1 MSEKDWWLPV
11 ERKKKFNSRPQSPQF
26 LTTIIHLF
34 LLYIRI
40 SFYAFEIKVQSTWIR
55 INLKTIFSLGFGL
68 PSTLKQLK
76 ENSIKILR
84 KLSIKS
90 HLREQIFLDKFH
102 RSRPG
107 SNQTLA
113 SEIFV
118 CRPDPNEQVN
128 VVNEKLAKNV
138 CYSQFFTLSMTLLK
152 KILLL

>member
-1 MSEKDWWLPV
+1 M
-11 ERKKKFNSRPQSPQF
+11 
-26 LTTIIHLF
+26 
-34 LLYIRI
+34 
-40 SFYAFEIKVQSTWIR
+40 
-55 INLKTIFSLGFGL
+55 KTIFSLGFGL

-84 KLSIKS
+84 KLRIKS

-138 CYSQFFTLSMTLLK
+138 CYSQFFTLSMTGTSQENLAVVKGAHCSRGFPWYTDVGRSPGKLAERK
-152 KILLL
+152 GV